1 MYINKH
7 MFFIRKDNRYYFEE
21 FPIIS
26 NFLYFRFLHTC
37 AVYQS
42 ALHENRPVVAVTGD
56 YNSPSTT
63 RIVEILD
70 YTTENPQWTLRKYLK
85 IDIFKSKNHANIHA
99 FQHCTLLIKLKVG
112 ISFFVGKI
120 VISLNFFI
128 FECRARIFELKSSLP
143 YF

>member
-26 NFLYFRFLHTC
+26 NFLYFRYLHTC

-56 YNSPSTT
+56 FATPSTT

-85 IDIFKSKNHANIHA
+85 IDLLKSKKYTIIMH
-99 FQHCTLLIKLKVG
+99 F
-112 ISFFVGKI
+112 KI
-120 VISLNFFI
+120 VL
-128 FECRARIFELKSSLP
+128 C
-143 YF
+143 

>member
-1 MYINKH
+1 M
-7 MFFIRKDNRYYFEE
+7 
-21 FPIIS
+21 
-26 NFLYFRFLHTC
+26 
-37 AVYQS
+37 
-42 ALHENRPVVAVTGD
+42 VAVTGG
-56 YNSPSTT
+56 SGSGGSST

-112 ISFFVGKI
+112 ISFFEGTI

-128 FECRARIFELKSSLP
+128 LSINLNAGPEYLN
-143 YF
+143 